1 MALDITILP
10 FVLAF
15 IAGILVKWVDW
26 LDDEKKSKSPVKYA
40 VAAAYGVLIGYIIG
54 ASSFSVLFL
63 AALVAQVF
71 AKKVDTT
78 AHRVGFII
86 SAMAILFFGFPSIDL
101 GLFAFFLLLAFLDD
115 ADYIG
120 WLRPLAEYRPFLKA
134 GAFILLITSIWNP
147 VGKWDYFAG
156 IMLFDIGYL
165 LFQVL
170 VRKFSPAASKSAP
183 RNRKKA

>member
-1 MALDITILP
+1 MDTTILP

-15 IAGILVKWVDW
+15 IAGFLVKWVDW
-26 LDDEKKSKSPVKYA
+26 LDDEAKSRGSAKYA
-40 VAAAYGVLIGYIIG
+40 IAVAYGILIGYIIG

-86 SAMAILFFGFPSIDL
+86 AAVAILFFGFPYIDV

-115 ADYIG
+115 ADYLG
-120 WLRPLAEYRPFLKA
+120 WLRPLAEYRPFLKV
-134 GAFILLITSIWNP
+134 GAFIMLAT
-147 VGKWDYFAG
+147 GRWDYFAA

-165 LFQVL
+165 LFPVL
-170 VRKFSPAASKSAP
+170 TRPIPKAARKTKT
-183 RNRKKA
+183 RTNYRDN

>member
-1 MALDITILP
+1 MIDTTILP
-10 FVLAF
+10 FVLAL
-15 IAGILVKWVDW
+15 IAGFLVKCVDW
-26 LDDEKKSKSPVKYA
+26 LDDERKSKSNYKYLIA
-40 VAAAYGVLIGYIIG
+40 IAYGILIGYIIG

-78 AHRVGFII
+78 AHIVGFL
-86 SAMAILFFGFPSIDL
+86 AAAVAILFFGFPYIDL
-101 GLFAFFLLLAFLDD
+101 GLFAFFLVLAFLDD

-134 GAFILLITSIWNP
+134 GAFILLV
-147 VGKWDYFAG
+147 VGVLEGQSMWAYFVG

-165 LFQVL
+165 LFHTL
-170 VRKFSPAASKSAP
+170 ALRFGAPKTIKSGA
-183 RNRKKA
+183 RNR